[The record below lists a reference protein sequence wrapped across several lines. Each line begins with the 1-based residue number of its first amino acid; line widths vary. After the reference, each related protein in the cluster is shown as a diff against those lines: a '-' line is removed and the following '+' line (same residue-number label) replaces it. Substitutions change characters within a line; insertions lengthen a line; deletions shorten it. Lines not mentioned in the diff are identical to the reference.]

1 MKIAIATDTA
11 NKDAAVSVHAAR
23 APYYLV
29 FDDDGRLLDTISNQ
43 YHSVE
48 HGAALEAA
56 RLMEEHQINMLVAG
70 NFGERFIDLLE
81 ENNIVAVTAQ
91 GPVSRVIKNVTQ

>member
-11 NKDAAVSVHAAR
+11 SIDASVSTHAAR
-23 APYYLV
+23 ARYYLV

-48 HGAALEAA
+48 HGAAIQAA
-56 RLMEEHQINMLVAG
+56 RLMEKHRIDMLVAG
-70 NFGERFIDLLE
+70 NFGERFIDLLQ
-81 ENNIVAVTAQ
+81 ENNIIAVTAQ
-91 GPVSRVIKNVTQ
+91 GQVSHVIKNVVH